1 MRITVIASFVLDG
14 LHRIVN
20 LALSLA
26 ILGSLLLFGVQFLH
40 APAFEQSWPV
50 VGLHHYGDP
59 LVSRVTSLLHLP
71 KLKFYMPLALTAII
85 YLVILVSD
93 RIFGLLHGFIQMIQ
107 VAGVRRPKTAPAASG
122 KIETEQAREQLYKEY
137 RKIEKSLKEAAKKR
151 CSFLSVDVVGSTG
164 MKDGETEIAITATF
178 RAYEELLKRTFK
190 ATRAWKES
198 WTPDGVMICFL
209 NREDAVEAAKTILQK
224 LVVFNAKENTL
235 KTRFDVRCGINEGEV
250 VVFEDSDVQ
259 KLVEHVID
267 VAGHMQKYAK
277 PGTLLLSSE
286 LHELLEDPSG
296 FKPGEKEVDG
306 YKTYEWAPEPLA
318 QDPTKQLERH
328 ETS

>member
-1 MRITVIASFVLDG
+1 VRITVIASFILDG

-26 ILGSLLLFGVQFLH
+26 VLGSLLLFGVQFIH
-40 APAFEQSWPV
+40 APAFQQSWPSI
-50 VGLHHYGDP
+50 GLHHYGDP
-59 LVSRVTSLLHLP
+59 LVNRVTSLLHLP
-71 KLKFYMPLALTAII
+71 QFKFYMPLVLTAII

-93 RIFGLLHGFIQMIQ
+93 RIFGLLHGLIHMIQ
-107 VAGVRRPKTAPAASG
+107 VAGARRPKVAPTADSSVESE
-122 KIETEQAREQLYKEY
+122 KAREKLLKEY
-137 RKIEKSLKEAAKKR
+137 RKIEKSLKEATKKR
-151 CSFLSVDVVGSTG
+151 CTFLSVDVVGSTG
-164 MKDGETEIAITATF
+164 MKDGETEIAITSTF

-198 WTPDGVMICFL
+198 WTPDGVMICYL
-209 NREDAVEAAKTILQK
+209 SREDAVEAAKTILQK
-224 LVVFNAKENTL
+224 LLVFNEKDNTL
-235 KTRFDVRCGINEGEV
+235 RTRFDVRCGINEGEV

-286 LHELLEDPSG
+286 LYELLEDPSG
-296 FKPGEKEVDG
+296 FQRGDKEVDG
-306 YKTYEWAPEPLA
+306 YKTYEWAPQPVA
-318 QDPTKQLERH
+318 PGQTAMERH